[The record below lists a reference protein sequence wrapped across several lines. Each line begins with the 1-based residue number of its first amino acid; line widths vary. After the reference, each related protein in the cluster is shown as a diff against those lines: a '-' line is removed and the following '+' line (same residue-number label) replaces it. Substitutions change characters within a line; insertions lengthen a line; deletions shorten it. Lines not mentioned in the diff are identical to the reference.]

1 MPSDGSTGHER
12 GRHVIGRV
20 RSVTRDLSRAHPVSD
35 LALWAAGLTFFG
47 ALGLVPLAM
56 EAVALCGRIVGRS
69 AVHNSTE
76 ALLRALPKSHSIPAT
91 TRNLVDASLAL
102 SWAKMGVLLIPTT
115 IYGEG
120 FRRSFLQMSR
130 DDPIR
135 STGWRGRLA
144 FLPIIVLA
152 SLAALVLVGTVPL
165 VSPFYTR
172 GGRGLLAG
180 VVISFHIT
188 FVLLTVILAAI
199 YRIVGAAAVAWFPVA
214 VASACTASI
223 VAGFMHGF
231 LVFLA
236 IPITWSEPFGGL
248 PNFGALSV
256 LMLWLY
262 GLHVV
267 VIIGYRLALVL
278 NRSPSMRP

>member
-1 MPSDGSTGHER
+1 M
-12 GRHVIGRV
+12 IGRV
-20 RSVTRDLSRAHPVSD
+20 RSVTRDLSHAHPVSD

-47 ALGLVPLAM
+47 ALGMVPLAM

-69 AVHNSTE
+69 AVRDSTE

-144 FLPIIVLA
+144 FLPIIMLA
-152 SLAALVLVGTVPL
+152 SLAALVLVGTVP
-165 VSPFYTR
+165 VVAPFYTR
-172 GGRGLLAG
+172 GGRSLLAG

-223 VAGFMHGF
+223 VAGFLHGF
-231 LVFLA
+231 LLFLA
-236 IPITWSEPFGGL
+236 IPITWSEPFEGL